1 MQLLFLRYVL
11 PLDVGYSTKL
21 KVSKVKCSIIYNLQ
35 FTTLNYHIPEHTH
48 AYHIEKLKIAF
59 CIGFF
64 H

>member
-1 MQLLFLRYVL
+1 M
-11 PLDVGYSTKL
+11 DVGYSTKL